1 MHLLK
6 TKRKESHGVS
16 IICRAMEFGF
26 SLVSD
31 RGTEKLLSRN
41 DLSRLDL
48 GKRWAW
54 KQSQRQIGTIETGQ
68 PPLLGGCFTHLGEK
82 R

>member
-41 DLSRLDL
+41 DLSRL
-48 GKRWAW
+48 GPW
-54 KQSQRQIGTIETGQ
+54 
-68 PPLLGGCFTHLGEK
+68 EK
-82 R
+82 MGLEAESKTERDD